1 MNVIENAEAV
11 NKINRAHWDRIE
23 IINKMQAYQELEML
37 DLSQREIVKKIGVPR
52 STVTASYEH
61 QDTPTQIVYIKHSE
75 FPHSCFLKIA

>member
-37 DLSQREIVKKIGVPR
+37 DLSQREIVKKIGGPR
-52 STVTASYEH
+52 STLKGWLQNH
-61 QDTPTQIVYIKHSE
+61 QTLDEDSE
-75 FPHSCFLKIA
+75 VISFLPSIALPLSK

>member
-52 STVTASYEH
+52 STLKGWLQNH
-61 QDTPTQIVYIKHSE
+61 QTLGARPE
-75 FPHSCFLKIA
+75 LM

>member
-37 DLSQREIVKKIGVPR
+37 DLSALLGLLWVPQ
-52 STVTASYEH
+52 YN
-61 QDTPTQIVYIKHSE
+61 
-75 FPHSCFLKIA
+75 LL